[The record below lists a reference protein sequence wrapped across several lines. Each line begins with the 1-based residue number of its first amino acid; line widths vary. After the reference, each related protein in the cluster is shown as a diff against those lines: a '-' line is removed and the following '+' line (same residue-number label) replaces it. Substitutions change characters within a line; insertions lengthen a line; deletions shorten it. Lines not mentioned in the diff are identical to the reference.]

1 MICLSLD
8 GYSLIHADRPKNI
21 KQGGVCI
28 YYRET
33 FPIKTIQVNYL
44 SKCLVCKVN
53 YESKNLFIVTLYRS
67 PSQTDGELLRRFK
80 SVIDNI
86 H

>member
-1 MICLSLD
+1 MICPSLD
-8 GYSLIHADRPKNI
+8 GYSLIHVDRPKNI

-44 SKCLVCKVN
+44 SECLVRKVN

>member
-8 GYSLIHADRPKNI
+8 GYSLIHADRPKKI

-44 SKCLVCKVN
+44 SECLVRKVN